1 MDFIRSGWGLFVI
14 AMGVTLV
21 VSVIA
26 ECIEAAVYNKR
37 ESEYIKYN
45 GQFSEIFKG
54 MESPY
59 ADKKKKRKSHTTLLI
74 MSWILTGA
82 AMVALAVKLNWIT
95 KLYQPILWLMF
106 SFPVLL
112 IASGIIYAIL
122 ASVLLL
128 TLGNMS
134 GAKRTILKIR
144 KRYKIED

>member
-14 AMGVTLV
+14 AMVVTFVAGLV
-21 VSVIA
+21 A
-26 ECIEAAVYNKR
+26 EGIEAAVYKKR
-37 ESEYIKYN
+37 ESEYRKYN
-45 GQFSEIFKG
+45 GQFYELFKG

-95 KLYQPILWLMF
+95 KLYQPILWIMF

-128 TLGNMS
+128 TLGNIS